1 MNASR
6 WKVYFLFVTSMLS
19 HSEERHQ
26 DEHEELPDEAL
37 QRDEDHAEDRRHDQH
52 DEDQEAVAL
61 EPRVG
66 VGHLRRQELHEHVR
80 AVERR
85 QRDHVE
91 DREVDVVDDD
101 ELEDLV
107 DADAQVA
114 HRALDD
120 EQRDEREEGRHEV
133 GKRPCERDEDI
144 VAARLLE
151 VARVDDDG
159 LGPAEAHEEQHDE
172 ADRVDVRS
180 RVQRQAPHE
189 ERRPVAQGNGDAR
202 MRVLVDDH
210 RDDQARDAG
219 DEVEQVEIKHIDS
232 FESPLLLRLLCGF
245 LLRGE
250 HQDGDDGLRIDD
262 AAVRGHGDGFCKRHL
277 DDVDELILIRVLLA
291 RRQALGRVEVD
302 LLVREA
308 DRRRDRREL
317 RNVLR
322 RVAGLLRE
330 LALGADERVLVRRI
344 ELAGRHLERHR
355 IDRIAVLAHE
365 DDAAVRQERD
375 DGRGAR
381 MLNPLTRRLFA
392 VRQLDRVALDV
403 KQDTV
408 EDSLAVDFLF
418 DQILIHTK
426 NPLEITLYLL

>member
-1 MNASR
+1 MKASR

-37 QRDEDHAEDRRHDQH
+37 QRNEDHAEDRRHDQH

-66 VGHLRRQELHEHVR
+66 VGHLRRQQLHEHVR

-85 QRDHVE
+85 QRNHVE

-120 EQRDEREEGRHEV
+120 EQGDEREEGRHEV
-133 GKRPCERDEDI
+133 GKRPCERDEDV

-172 ADRVDVRS
+172 ADRVDVRG
-180 RVQRQAPHE
+180 RVHRQAPHE

-219 DEVEQVEIKHIDS
+219 DEVEQVEIKHKIS
-232 FESPLLLRLLCGF
+232 LNLL
-245 LLRGE
+245 
-250 HQDGDDGLRIDD
+250 
-262 AAVRGHGDGFCKRHL
+262 
-277 DDVDELILIRVLLA
+277 
-291 RRQALGRVEVD
+291 
-302 LLVREA
+302 
-308 DRRRDRREL
+308 
-317 RNVLR
+317 
-322 RVAGLLRE
+322 
-330 LALGADERVLVRRI
+330 
-344 ELAGRHLERHR
+344 
-355 IDRIAVLAHE
+355 
-365 DDAAVRQERD
+365 
-375 DGRGAR
+375 
-381 MLNPLTRRLFA
+381 
-392 VRQLDRVALDV
+392 
-403 KQDTV
+403 
-408 EDSLAVDFLF
+408 
-418 DQILIHTK
+418 
-426 NPLEITLYLL
+426 